1 MKKVVLAGAFAIS
14 LTLLLGSAQQAEAM
28 TVIFD
33 SGPPATA
40 GTFTL
45 SPGFPLPFFL
55 AEDFIP
61 DASASV
67 TDFHFFIKTTSSSFL
82 PIGTTFSYEIRDNSA
97 GQPGNIIIGQGTAT
111 VVGRDPLPALCSDCF
126 EVWTDFDNP
135 VPVTQGQT
143 FWIVF
148 QVFTGGFYIV
158 DSVPVGN
165 QLHITTDKV
174 NYTPIFFFGG
184 IPVNFPIEITA
195 LFPGVGGELLTI
207 DTTALLLAGMQ
218 TNLAWIVPVALSAV
232 GIGVLLV
239 RRK

>member
-1 MKKVVLAGAFAIS
+1 MKKVVFAGAFAIS
-14 LTLLLGSAQQAEAM
+14 LSLLLGSAQQAEAM

-40 GTFTL
+40 GTL
-45 SPGFPLPFFL
+45 SVIISDAFL

-67 TDFHFFIKTTSSSFL
+67 TDFHFFIIPVSPSFL
-82 PIGTTFSYEIRDNSA
+82 PIGSTFSYEIRDDSA
-97 GQPGNIIIGQGTAT
+97 GQPGNIIGQGTAT
-111 VVGRDPLPALCSDCF
+111 VVGSDPFPALCSTCF

-158 DSVPVGN
+158 DSVLVGN

-174 NYTPIFFFGG
+174 NYTPIFFFGD
-184 IPVNFPIEITA
+184 IPVNFPIQITA
-195 LFPGVGGELLTI
+195 LFPGVGGELLSI
-207 DTTALLLAGMQ
+207 DTTALLVAGLQ
-218 TNLAWIVPVALSAV
+218 TNLAWIIPVAVSTV
-232 GIGVLLV
+232 GISAFLL
-239 RRK
+239 RKKF